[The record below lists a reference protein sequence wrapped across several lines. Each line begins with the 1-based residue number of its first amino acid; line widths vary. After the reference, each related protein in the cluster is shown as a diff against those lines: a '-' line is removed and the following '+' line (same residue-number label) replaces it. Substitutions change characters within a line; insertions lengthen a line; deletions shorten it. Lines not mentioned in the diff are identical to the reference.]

1 MIMNNIKDCLV
12 CGNKHA
18 SYRSDAV
25 SSAYIMECPIC
36 GRYILHGASSL
47 KRYEK
52 NSEIKQK
59 IKLYLFYHKNENYKF
74 IGTDDEFEDIR
85 LCGSREIENLKV
97 KHITLEQI
105 HNWYPK
111 NFAEKTDKILIYLAQ
126 RGNYDGECI
135 KLSKKEATL
144 LFFMHNDPCFSND
157 WNFEFKYYLNF
168 FVKNGYFDG
177 FEGIDLLDYID
188 IIDDTKYPI
197 DITLS
202 PKALERVYELQ
213 KIQANNKKVFVAMSF
228 HESAD
233 GIRNAIK
240 AGIKIAGY
248 SAELMDE
255 IVHNHQIVPEMLR
268 LITESRFLI
277 MDITQPN
284 LGAYYESG
292 YAQGLGKEVIIT
304 CREDIFNQKEF
315 LCEENSGENKKCW
328 HKEVSTKPHF
338 DIAQK
343 QILVWKDFDDLTHKL
358 SEWIKYIIG

>member
-1 MIMNNIKDCLV
+1 MNNIKDCLV

-85 LCGSREIENLKV
+85 LCGSREIEKLKV

-105 HNWYPK
+105 QNWYPK
-111 NFAEKTDKILIYLAQ
+111 TFAEKTDKILIYLAQ

-135 KLSKKEATL
+135 KLSKKEAAL

-177 FEGIDLLDYID
+177 FEDIDLLEYVDA
-188 IIDDTKYPI
+188 IDDTENPI
-197 DITLS
+197 AITLS

-213 KIQANNKKVFVAMSF
+213 KTQANNKKVFVAMKF
-228 HESAD
+228 GTETDALRVKIKE
-233 GIRNAIK
+233 GIVNAEFEPI
-240 AGIKIAGY
+240 I
-248 SAELMDE
+248 MDE
-255 IVHNHQIVPEMLR
+255 VEHNHQIVPEMLYQ
-268 LITESRFLI
+268 IKNSRFVIAELSHH
-277 MDITQPN
+277 N
-284 LGAYYESG
+284 NGAYYEAG
-292 YAQGLGKEVIIT
+292 YALGMGKEVIHI
-304 CREDIFNQKEF
+304 CKKDELK
-315 LCEENSGENKKCW
+315 SGL
-328 HKEVSTKPHF
+328 HF
-338 DIAQK
+338 DVAQVNTIVYENIDELPNRIFK
-343 QILVWKDFDDLTHKL
+343 RIKATIL
-358 SEWIKYIIG
+358 

>member
-1 MIMNNIKDCLV
+1 MNNIKDCLV

-85 LCGSREIENLKV
+85 LCGSREIEKLKV

-177 FEGIDLLDYID
+177 FEDIDLLDYID

-197 DITLS
+197 DIILS

-213 KIQANNKKVFVAMSF
+213 KIQANNKKVFVAMKF
-228 HESAD
+228 GTETDALRVKIKE
-233 GIRNAIK
+233 GIVNAEFEPI
-240 AGIKIAGY
+240 I
-248 SAELMDE
+248 MDE
-255 IVHNHQIVPEMLR
+255 VEHNHQIVPEMLYQ
-268 LITESRFLI
+268 IKNSRFVIAELSHH
-277 MDITQPN
+277 N
-284 LGAYYESG
+284 NGAYYEAG
-292 YAQGLGKEVIIT
+292 YALGMGKEVIHI
-304 CREDIFNQKEF
+304 CKKDELK
-315 LCEENSGENKKCW
+315 SGL
-328 HKEVSTKPHF
+328 HF
-338 DIAQK
+338 DVAQVNTIVYENIDELPNRIFK
-343 QILVWKDFDDLTHKL
+343 RIKATIL
-358 SEWIKYIIG
+358 